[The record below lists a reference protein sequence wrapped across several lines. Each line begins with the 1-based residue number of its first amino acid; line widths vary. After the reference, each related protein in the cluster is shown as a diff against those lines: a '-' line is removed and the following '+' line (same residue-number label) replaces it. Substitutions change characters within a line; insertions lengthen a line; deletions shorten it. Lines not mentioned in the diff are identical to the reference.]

1 METPT
6 EMRTKI
12 VGKAAHDTDFRDRLL
27 NDPKG
32 SVEDELNV
40 SIPASMSIKV
50 HEDSPT
56 TAHLVLP
63 PDSRLTSRDLM
74 AAAAGRKD
82 TWYPNDW

>member
-12 VGKAAHDTDFRDRLL
+12 VGKATHDTDFRDRLL

-63 PDSRLTSRDLM
+63 PDSKLTSRDLM

>member
-12 VGKAAHDTDFRDRLL
+12 VGKAIHDTDFRARLL

>member
-12 VGKAAHDTDFRDRLL
+12 VDKATHDTDFRARLL

-40 SIPASMSIKV
+40 SIPAAMSIKV
-50 HEDSPT
+50 HQDSPT
-56 TAHLVLP
+56 TTHLVLP
-63 PDSRLTSRDLM
+63 PDSRLREHDLR
-74 AAAAGRKD
+74 AAAGGHHD
-82 TWYPNDW
+82 TWVWI

>member
-12 VGKAAHDTDFRDRLL
+12 VGKATHDEDFRDRLL

-40 SIPASMSIKV
+40 SIPAAMSIKV
-50 HEDSPT
+50 HEDSAT

-63 PDSRLTSRDLM
+63 PDGKLTARDLM

>member
-12 VGKAAHDTDFRDRLL
+12 VGKATHDTDFRDRLL

-50 HEDSPT
+50 HEDSAT

-63 PDSRLTSRDLM
+63 PDSKLTSRDLM